1 MGKKSKAE
9 KAPKL
14 SKKELRKLAEK
25 AERKAADKKAAKK
38 RAKNAKA
45 ETVTPDEVGQE
56 VETKKGK
63 KKHPHLE
70 HLDRVGELSAIVNDD
85 TAKKS
90 ARKAAQA
97 ELDTLRAEGER
108 LNAERDERR
117 EDLATK
123 TNEEIDAAI
132 KERLAKKANDP
143 DRPGSKER
151 LRAMQ
156 ESVAADRAAREGKTI
171 TLEVADEPTP
181 EAVDEVGEKRAKKKA
196 AKVVEDV
203 AAAVIAG
210 DADGAA
216 AIAAEGVAE
225 LAADDAKKSKKGKK
239 AEREAEAALEAAPEF
254 TPGAS
259 LADDGPEEFGKPSES
274 PKRWEDDTN
283 GLGQYKVAR
292 PSDGKVVGYTR
303 VTTYIDALED
313 KTQLT
318 KWKMRVLLEG
328 VAAAEELAAIGQR
341 SDSPTATI
349 RDLAHRRDVA
359 IAKGRKADRKG
370 KLVPGQLATI
380 TDGAWS
386 DFKRAMND
394 LADELFEIGGGRE
407 KAQKGTDLHALVDLY
422 DAEGID
428 AVGAKLEAGEI
439 APADLADVEAY
450 GRAVDALGLKVVHAE
465 QVIVND
471 ELKVAGRLDRV
482 FLGKLPAIVDPKT
495 GEELRPADTRA
506 KRYVGDLK
514 TGNVEYSPG
523 KIAQQI
529 RAYAEGQAYDPDTQE
544 RSSHGANRTTGILIH
559 LPAGSAKA
567 TIHLVD
573 LGIGGHG
580 NKIVGE
586 VRAFR
591 NTGKK
596 AIDLKTDLVEL
607 ATAAA
612 ASDVGSDD

>member
-14 SKKELRKLAEK
+14 SKKELKKLAAKAEK
-25 AERKAADKKAAKK
+25 AERAAAEKKAAKK

-45 ETVTPDEVGQE
+45 ETVTVDEVGQDAE
-56 VETKKGK
+56 PKKGK
-63 KKHPHLE
+63 KAKHPHIE

-123 TNEEIDAAI
+123 TNEEIDEAI
-132 KERLAKKANDP
+132 KARLAKKAA
-143 DRPGSKER
+143 DRPGSQER
-151 LRAMQ
+151 LRALQ
-156 ESVAADRAAREGKTI
+156 QSVADSKGI
-171 TLEVADEPTP
+171 PGPDQVAEQ
-181 EAVDEVGEKRAKKKA
+181 RAKKKA

-210 DADGAA
+210 DEEGAA
-216 AIAAEGVAE
+216 AAAAAGVAE

-239 AEREAEAALEAAPEF
+239 AEREAEAALEAAGGSDDDAQSDAVREVV
-254 TPGAS
+254 
-259 LADDGPEEFGKPSES
+259 ADEEFGKPSES

-283 GLGQYKVAR
+283 GLGQYKVQR
-292 PSDGKVVGYTR
+292 PSDGKIVGYTR

-341 SDSPTATI
+341 SDSPTARI

-428 AVGAKLEAGEI
+428 AVGAKLEAEEI
-439 APADLADVEAY
+439 TPSDLADVEAY
-450 GRAVDALGLKVVHAE
+450 ARAVNALGLKVVHAE

-529 RAYAEGQAYDPDTQE
+529 RAYAEGQAYDPDTHE

-559 LPAGSAKA
+559 LPAGAAKA

-591 NTGKK
+591 NSGKK

-607 ATAAA
+607 AAAA
-612 ASDVGSDD
+612 PASDVGSDD

>member
-1 MGKKSKAE
+1 
-9 KAPKL
+9 
-14 SKKELRKLAEK
+14 
-25 AERKAADKKAAKK
+25 
-38 RAKNAKA
+38 
-45 ETVTPDEVGQE
+45 
-56 VETKKGK
+56 
-63 KKHPHLE
+63 
-70 HLDRVGELSAIVNDD
+70 
-85 TAKKS
+85 
-90 ARKAAQA
+90 
-97 ELDTLRAEGER
+97 
-108 LNAERDERR
+108 
-117 EDLATK
+117 
-123 TNEEIDAAI
+123 
-132 KERLAKKANDP
+132 
-143 DRPGSKER
+143 
-151 LRAMQ
+151 MQ
-156 ESVAADRAAREGKTI
+156 Q
-171 TLEVADEPTP
+171 EVADRHGIPGPDQVAEQR
-181 EAVDEVGEKRAKKKA
+181 EKKKA
-196 AKVVEDV
+196 KKVVEDV
-203 AAAVIAG
+203 AAAVITG
-210 DADGAA
+210 DQEGATVA
-216 AIAAEGVAE
+216 AAEGVAE
-225 LAADDAKKSKKGKK
+225 LAASDAKKAKKGKK
-239 AEREAEAALEAAPEF
+239 AETVAVGGIEVVRQEGVEGETLLGVATPATAEE
-254 TPGAS
+254 
-259 LADDGPEEFGKPSES
+259 EEFGKPSES

-328 VAAAEELAAIGQR
+328 VAAAEELATIGQR

-422 DAEGID
+422 DSEGID

-450 GRAVDALGLKVVHAE
+450 ARATKALGLKVVAAE
-465 QVIVND
+465 QVVVND

-482 FLGKLPAIVDPKT
+482 FLAKLPAIHDPKT
-495 GEELRPADTRA
+495 GEEIRPADTRA

-567 TIHLVD
+567 TVHLVD
-573 LGIGGHG
+573 LGIGGQG

-591 NTGKK
+591 NSGKK

-607 ATAAA
+607 AAADA
-612 ASDVGSDD
+612 AENVGSDD

>member
-9 KAPKL
+9 KKAPKL
-14 SKKELRKLAEK
+14 SKKELKKLAEK
-25 AERKAADKKAAKK
+25 AAKAEARAAAEKKAAKK
-38 RAKNAKA
+38 SS
-45 ETVTPDEVGQE
+45 
-56 VETKKGK
+56 KKGGE
-63 KKHPHLE
+63 KHPHIA

-97 ELDTLRAEGER
+97 ELDALRAEGER

-132 KERLAKKANDP
+132 KARLEKKAE

-151 LRAMQ
+151 LRALQ
-156 ESVAADRAAREGKTI
+156 ESVAADHGAKVKALQAE
-171 TLEVADEPTP
+171 LAADETP
-181 EAVDEVGEKRAKKKA
+181 AQPVDEVAAKREKKKA
-196 AKVVEDV
+196 KKVVEEV

-210 DADGAA
+210 DDEAA
-216 AIAAEGVAE
+216 AAAAAAGVAE
-225 LAADDAKKSKKGKK
+225 LAADEAKAEKKGKK
-239 AEREAEAALEAAPEF
+239 AQREAAAALEAA
-254 TPGAS
+254 GGS
-259 LADDGPEEFGKPSES
+259 DDDVQSDAVREVVEEEFGKPSES

-328 VAAAEELAAIGQR
+328 VAAAEELAAIGER

-422 DAEGID
+422 DSEGID

-450 GRAVDALGLKVVHAE
+450 GRAVNALGLKVVHAE

-573 LGIGGHG
+573 LGMGGQG
-580 NKIVGE
+580 NKIVAE

-591 NTGKK
+591 NSGKK

-607 ATAAA
+607 ATAASEAEA
-612 ASDVGSDD
+612 ADGVGGGD